1 LEQIA
6 AGEVAMETDIDNP
19 IPTSMDELQEQLETT
34 ESNLSQLQS
43 MITSENEKLHK
54 YKVENIRRKHN
65 YIPLIMEMLKILAE
79 RGELTTLVDKVTLN
93 HLQTDRDQ

>member
-1 LEQIA
+1 
-6 AGEVAMETDIDNP
+6 METDIDNP

-54 YKVENIRRKHN
+54 YKVNNKLLICISLIISFDFVKGRKHQTETQLHSTDHGN
-65 YIPLIMEMLKILAE
+65 AE
-79 RGELTTLVDKVTLN
+79 NPR
-93 HLQTDRDQ
+93 

>member
-1 LEQIA
+1 
-6 AGEVAMETDIDNP
+6 METDIDNP

-79 RGELTTLVDKVTLN
+79 RGELTTLVDKAIEKRKAAAATKNEAKETEV
-93 HLQTDRDQ
+93 

>member
-1 LEQIA
+1 
-6 AGEVAMETDIDNP
+6 METDIDNP

-54 YKVENIRRKHN
+54 YKVNNKL
-65 YIPLIMEMLKILAE
+65 LICISLIISFDFVK
-79 RGELTTLVDKVTLN
+79 G
-93 HLQTDRDQ
+93 